1 MNPMHSTRDEEVRAL
16 RAEVERLKTRVDIMR
31 AFANIYGERLEQP
44 RPLPDLQTYGYDVAD
59 VVAAIRRRGV
69 HATETAWLADFIEA
83 LGDFNA
89 RAGD

>member
-1 MNPMHSTRDEEVRAL
+1 MNLMHSTRDDEVRAL
-16 RAEVERLKTRVDIMR
+16 RAEVERLTTRLATQRGLR
-31 AFANIYGERLEQP
+31 ALAEAEADPP

-69 HATETAWLADFIEA
+69 HTTETAWLADFIEA

>member
-1 MNPMHSTRDEEVRAL
+1 MNLMHATRDDEVRAL
-16 RAEVERLKTRVDIMR
+16 RAEVERLKT
-31 AFANIYGERLEQP
+31 ANGTLRGLMALDELLLNPP

-83 LGDFNA
+83 LGDFNT